1 MDLSTLITN
10 INGKDFAKAQ
20 VIFDDMMNAKVTDAL
35 DKEKVKLAGQV
46 FNGDP
51 EEDEDLVDEVE
62 VEGDEDAD
70 ADDSGNED
78 EATEGE
84 DSEDEGEAESSDSEE
99 ESGEDESEPE
109 DEVEDEKVQGD

>member
-1 MDLSTLITN
+1 MDLSTLISN

-35 DKEKVKLAGQV
+35 DKEKVKLAGQL

-51 EEDEDLVDEVE
+51 ENDEDLVDEVE
-62 VEGDEDAD
+62 
-70 ADDSGNED
+70 
-78 EATEGE
+78 ATEGE
-84 DSEDEGEAESSDSEE
+84 DPEDEGEAESSDSEE

>member
-1 MDLSTLITN
+1 MDLSTLISN

-35 DKEKVKLAGQV
+35 DKEKVKLAGQL
-46 FNGDP
+46 FNGNP
-51 EEDEDLVDEVE
+51 EDDEDLVDEVE
-62 VEGDEDAD
+62 GDEDA
-70 ADDSGNED
+70 ADDAGDEV

-84 DSEDEGEAESSDSEE
+84 DPEDEGEAESSDSEE

>member
-35 DKEKVKLAGQV
+35 DKEKIKLAGQI

-51 EEDEDLVDEVE
+51 EDDEDLVDEVE
-62 VEGDEDAD
+62 VEGDED
-70 ADDSGNED
+70 DSGDEV

-84 DSEDEGEAESSDSEE
+84 DPEDEGETESSDSEE

>member
-35 DKEKVKLAGQV
+35 DKEKIKLAGQV

-51 EEDEDLVDEVE
+51 EDDEDLVDEVE
-62 VEGDEDAD
+62 VEGDEE
-70 ADDSGNED
+70 SGLTRPFLQSTHVSR
-78 EATEGE
+78 ALACTLH
-84 DSEDEGEAESSDSEE
+84 AESLDRPIGLSQLS
-99 ESGEDESEPE
+99 
-109 DEVEDEKVQGD
+109 Q

>member
-35 DKEKVKLAGQV
+35 DKEKIKLAGQV

-51 EEDEDLVDEVE
+51 EDDEDLVDEVE
-62 VEGDEDAD
+62 VEGDED
-70 ADDSGNED
+70 DSGDEV

-84 DSEDEGEAESSDSEE
+84 DPEDEGETESSDSEE

>member
-35 DKEKVKLAGQV
+35 DKEKIKLAGQV

-51 EEDEDLVDEVE
+51 EDDEDLVDEVE
-62 VEGDEDAD
+62 
-70 ADDSGNED
+70 
-78 EATEGE
+78 ATEGE
-84 DSEDEGEAESSDSEE
+84 DPEDEGEAESSDSEE

>member
-35 DKEKVKLAGQV
+35 DKEKIKLAGQV

-62 VEGDEDAD
+62 VEGDEDTD

>member
-1 MDLSTLITN
+1 MDLSTLISN

-35 DKEKVKLAGQV
+35 DKEKVKLAGQL

-51 EEDEDLVDEVE
+51 ENDEDLVDEVE
-62 VEGDEDAD
+62 GDEDA
-70 ADDSGNED
+70 ADDAGDEV

-84 DSEDEGEAESSDSEE
+84 DPEDEGEAESSDSEE

>member
-51 EEDEDLVDEVE
+51 EDDEDLVDEVE
-62 VEGDEDAD
+62 VEGDED
-70 ADDSGNED
+70 DSGDEV

-84 DSEDEGEAESSDSEE
+84 DPEDEGETESSDSEE

>member
-62 VEGDEDAD
+62 VEGDEDTD

>member
-35 DKEKVKLAGQV
+35 DKEKIKLAGQV

-51 EEDEDLVDEVE
+51 EDDEDLVDEVE
-62 VEGDEDAD
+62 VEGEEDTD

-84 DSEDEGEAESSDSEE
+84 DPEDEGEAESSDSEE

>member
-35 DKEKVKLAGQV
+35 DKEKIKLAGQI

-51 EEDEDLVDEVE
+51 EDDEDLVDEVE
-62 VEGDEDAD
+62 VEGDED
-70 ADDSGNED
+70 DSGDEV

-84 DSEDEGEAESSDSEE
+84 DPEDEGEAESSDSEE

>member
-62 VEGDEDAD
+62 VEGDEDTD
-70 ADDSGNED
+70 ADNTIRVRDSSFLTVDIAEED
-78 EATEGE
+78 RVDHG
-84 DSEDEGEAESSDSEE
+84 
-99 ESGEDESEPE
+99 
-109 DEVEDEKVQGD
+109 V

>member
-51 EEDEDLVDEVE
+51 
-62 VEGDEDAD
+62 
-70 ADDSGNED
+70 
-78 EATEGE
+78 
-84 DSEDEGEAESSDSEE
+84 
-99 ESGEDESEPE
+99 
-109 DEVEDEKVQGD
+109 

>member
-35 DKEKVKLAGQV
+35 DKEKIKLAGQV

-51 EEDEDLVDEVE
+51 EDDEDLVDEVE
-62 VEGDEDAD
+62 VEGDEDD
-70 ADDSGNED
+70 DDSGDEV

-84 DSEDEGEAESSDSEE
+84 DPENEGETESSDSEE
-99 ESGEDESEPE
+99 ESGEYESEPE

>member
-35 DKEKVKLAGQV
+35 DKEKIKLAGQV

-51 EEDEDLVDEVE
+51 EDDEDLVDEVE
-62 VEGDEDAD
+62 VEGDED
-70 ADDSGNED
+70 DSGDEV

-84 DSEDEGEAESSDSEE
+84 DPEDEGEAESSNSEE

>member
-62 VEGDEDAD
+62 VEGDEDTD

-84 DSEDEGEAESSDSEE
+84 DSEDE
-99 ESGEDESEPE
+99 
-109 DEVEDEKVQGD
+109 EVERFALVR